1 MKQILLTLLL
11 MVMSSAKVVPQS
23 SSDPDLAEMEREW
36 CRALK
41 AGDVH
46 WFEEHLAD
54 DFTSIS
60 SADGLLHHKKDE
72 IADMKS
78 STTIY
83 ESLELSALVVRIEGN
98 AGVVTGVNH
107 VKGHAKDG
115 SIFDVR
121 LAFTDTYVRRAGRW
135 QVWASQ
141 HTREKW

>member
-1 MKQILLTLLL
+1 MKEILPILLL
-11 MVMSSAKVVPQS
+11 MVMSGVSAAPQTTF
-23 SSDPDLAEMEREW
+23 DPGLAEMEQEW
-36 CRALK
+36 CKALK
-41 AGDVH
+41 AGDAG

-60 SADGLLHHKKDE
+60 SADGLLHRKHEE

-83 ESLELSALVVRIEGN
+83 DSLELSALVVRIEGN

-107 VKGHAKDG
+107 VKGRDKDG
-115 SIFDVR
+115 NTFDVR
-121 LAFTDTYVRRAGRW
+121 LAFTDTYIRRAGRW

-141 HTREKW
+141 HTRQK